1 MLAVNMAAQT
11 NPKAKMTP
19 KIRYV
24 HSNRI
29 SDRFS
34 GASDK
39 NLAEKV
45 DGPAPRACWNAASRP
60 LDGRA
65 RAARYAFRLS
75 GALSTFAMISSM
87 STCPW
92 VIQSVRARGPV
103 HGPAPAMT
111 RDPHPL
117 HRDIAE
123 TAQLLDELREALPGV
138 PPEAWLAA
146 REQISKL
153 QHHVAC
159 LRMLLHPDRL
169 PFTGDDRPSPG
180 PPFRY
185 GYSRTL
191 TTYFVSDDFYL
202 VGQVATKDFSLGWS
216 GYIRPTVVLTYL
228 TDFTVWGLNP
238 IGFHLTNVLLHA
250 FNAALVGALAAA
262 LLRRCGGEVDREL
275 VALGSVAFLALPCHS
290 ESVSWISGRTDLVA
304 SAFMLLAILAHVTFL
319 ETRRHSLVMGSL
331 AMFALA
337 LLSKESAVVLPVVI
351 GVLTLALTG
360 RLQVALS
367 SLCRFPRRL

>member
-1 MLAVNMAAQT
+1 MPTVNMAAQT

-34 GASDK
+34 GARDK

-60 LDGRA
+60 PDGRA

-75 GALSTFAMISSM
+75 GALSTFARISSM

-117 HRDIAE
+117 HRDIDE

-159 LRMLLHPDRL
+159 LRMLLHADRL
-169 PFTGDDRPSPG
+169 PSTGDDRPSPG

-185 GYSRTL
+185 G
-191 TTYFVSDDFYL
+191 
-202 VGQVATKDFSLGWS
+202 
-216 GYIRPTVVLTYL
+216 P
-228 TDFTVWGLNP
+228 P
-238 IGFHLTNVLLHA
+238 
-250 FNAALVGALAAA
+250 
-262 LLRRCGGEVDREL
+262 
-275 VALGSVAFLALPCHS
+275 
-290 ESVSWISGRTDLVA
+290 SGRDPMESPHS
-304 SAFMLLAILAHVTFL
+304 SAGAPPHGVRTPGDGSILGRACPACGKPL
-319 ETRRHSLVMGSL
+319 GRRESQKACSPACRARLWREAPLPAGGTTGSGR
-331 AMFALA
+331 F
-337 LLSKESAVVLPVVI
+337 SRRLPP
-351 GVLTLALTG
+351 
-360 RLQVALS
+360 
-367 SLCRFPRRL
+367 PRRLRPSPRRSRRGSARRRWRSWRSDEF